1 MASDIYLQIDGIKG
15 ESTDAD
21 HKDWIE
27 LLSYSSKVVPP
38 PPTPVTA
45 TAKAEPVKQP
55 GPTDGVSQHGDIV
68 VTKQVD
74 KASPKLY
81 EMVSSGKHI
90 KNVTLEMM
98 RASGDKRVKYMT
110 VEMNQVLI
118 SSVSPQTTPHDKTA
132 GGKASSDLP
141 TESVSLNYGT
151 IKWTYTQQKRAD
163 GSKGGN
169 VAGGWDLSTGK
180 A

>member
-1 MASDIYLQIDGIKG
+1 MASDIFLQIDGIKG
-15 ESTDAD
+15 ESTDSE

-27 LLSYSSKVVPP
+27 ILSYSNAVVPP
-38 PPTPVTA
+38 ASA
-45 TAKAEPVKQP
+45 TAKVEPAKQT
-55 GPTDGVSQHGDIV
+55 GTAQHGDIV
-68 VTKQVD
+68 ISKQVD
-74 KASPKLY
+74 SASPKLH
-81 EMVSSGKHI
+81 EAVSSGKHI
-90 KNVTLEMM
+90 SKATIEVM